1 MDLEK
6 TYDHVN
12 WNFLVYMLRRCGFGG
27 EIVPLDNSLY
37 FLGVFLGFGE
47 QYSHSFF

>member
-1 MDLEK
+1 
-6 TYDHVN
+6 
-12 WNFLVYMLRRCGFGG
+12 VYMLRRCGFGG